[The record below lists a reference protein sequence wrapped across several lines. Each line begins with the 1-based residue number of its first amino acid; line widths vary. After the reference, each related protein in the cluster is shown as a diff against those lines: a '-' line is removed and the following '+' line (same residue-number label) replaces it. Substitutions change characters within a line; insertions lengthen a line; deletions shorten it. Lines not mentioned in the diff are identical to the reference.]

1 MTDRNDR
8 STDRRPAEGV
18 RIIGAQEAQAALE
31 AGQAAGRRAE
41 DELRFGDVPP
51 APSGPRPAHRFPLPD
66 SVDPAVAVPRPPV
79 APLPQASAVIRAPRA
94 ADAARGAERRGE
106 AEGDEVDQHGAGGNE
121 AAVDRAAPDG
131 APRGGPQR
139 RRAPRGGTA
148 RGGTARGGTARGGTA
163 RADEVVSGEVVSG
176 EVVSGQVLHDEGMS
190 GEGVSDRVGGAHALT
205 AEPGGALRAEAAGD
219 PPPSP
224 APPHAGQGDGTTQAS
239 LFVEAQPTGRVRA
252 FEPPSAADPT
262 ASAPVEPEP
271 PAPLPRVEPPPAGDP
286 PGSGLRWATP
296 AGDGEGPGRD
306 RGAYDDSRWMPA
318 DGLDDDSRGDDLGRD
333 YPRDDDPGDPWADL
347 PAPDDPTAVN
357 QPAVNQPAVNQPAGD
372 LSVPNQP
379 AVNQPAGDPSLE
391 PSWDRALLWP
401 SLSDNPFPG
410 AEDPDDRP
418 GGDAPWRPPA
428 TGAAARPRIP
438 APPPP
443 EEGITVVGSTDMPHW
458 TDPPTGE
465 VPIAIADLAGE
476 DEDTG
481 GGAGVRWR
489 SPHDGWDDSPD
500 VEELAGDDVRVGAM
514 QDRSEESDMFSFD
527 EAFERLEEE
536 RSGSH
541 PVVPFDDLDG
551 DEPIRIGSRG
561 ATTGPAAATT
571 RGAPTTRGAA
581 TATAPRPL
589 AGARRRLAPAAGG
602 RAPLGRF
609 DDDGGAPQD
618 LGSRVAVGAGLGLLA
633 IACYAIGAKA
643 LLALA
648 AIGLVAAA
656 GETFSMLRRS
666 SGFRPATLIG
676 LLATIG
682 LVLGAWWKGVDAL
695 PLVLAVTL
703 AATMVWYLLGISDAR
718 PLANVMATLTT
729 VAWVGLL
736 GSFGALLLR
745 APHGKGLFFTAL
757 VTAVLADVVAFFGGR
772 AFGSHRLAPQVSPGK
787 TVEGLVAGGV
797 AALVVGAVLGHL
809 IPGWGGFK
817 HGVLLGLVVA
827 VFAPIGDLFESL
839 IKRDLDVKDSGHTL
853 AGHGGLLDRFDSL
866 LLVLPASYYLAV
878 ALHLA

>member
-1 MTDRNDR
+1 MEYREQNPDQRPSEEVSVTDRNDR

-18 RIIGAQEAQAALE
+18 RIIGAEEAQAALE

-79 APLPQASAVIRAPRA
+79 APLSQTSPQIRAPRA
-94 ADAARGAERRGE
+94 ADAARGAERRAGQSGAGAGRGE

-121 AAVDRAAPDG
+121 AALDRAAPG
-131 APRGGPQR
+131 EAPRGGAQR
-139 RRAPRGGTA
+139 RRAPRGATTRGGTTRGGTA
-148 RGGTARGGTARGGTA
+148 RGGTARGGTARVDAPHGGVVSS
-163 RADEVVSGEVVSG
+163 EVVSGVVSSG
-176 EVVSGQVLHDEGMS
+176 GVSGP
-190 GEGVSDRVGGAHALT
+190 VSLF
-205 AEPGGALRAEAAGD
+205 AEA
-219 PPPSP
+219 
-224 APPHAGQGDGTTQAS
+224 
-239 LFVEAQPTGRVRA
+239 EPTGRVRA
-252 FEPPSAADPT
+252 FEPPSATDPT
-262 ASAPVEPEP
+262 ASAPAEPAEP
-271 PAPLPRVEPPPAGDP
+271 AEPAPLPRAEPPPAGDP
-286 PGSGLRWATP
+286 LGSGLRWATP
-296 AGDGEGPGRD
+296 AGEGEGAGGD
-306 RGAYDDSRWMPA
+306 RGRYDSRWTPA
-318 DGLDDDSRGDDLGRD
+318 GGLDDDPKGDDLGGG
-333 YPRDDDPGDPWADL
+333 YPRDDDPGDAWADL
-347 PAPDDPTAVN
+347 PAADDPTAVN
-357 QPAVNQPAVNQPAGD
+357 LPVASPPVV
-372 LSVPNQP
+372 
-379 AVNQPAGDPSLE
+379 DPSVE

-401 SLSDNPFPG
+401 SLCDEPFPG
-410 AEDPDDRP
+410 AEDPDDGS
-418 GGDAPWRPPA
+418 GGADAPWRPPA
-428 TGAAARPRIP
+428 TAAATRARIP

-481 GGAGVRWR
+481 SGAGVRWR
-489 SPHDGWDDSPD
+489 SPHDDWEDSPD

-541 PVVPFDDLDG
+541 PVVPFDDLDE
-551 DEPIRIGSRG
+551 DEPIRIGGRG
-561 ATTGPAAATT
+561 ATTAPTATT
-571 RGAPTTRGAA
+571 ARGAA
-581 TATAPRPL
+581 TTKSAATATMARPP
-589 AGARRRLAPAAGG
+589 AGTRRHLTPAAGG

-618 LGSRVAVGAGLGLLA
+618 LASRVAVGAGLGLLA
-633 IACYAIGAKA
+633 IAAYAVGAKA
-643 LLALA
+643 LLALV
-648 AIGLVAAA
+648 AIALVAAA

-682 LVLGAWWKGVDAL
+682 LVLGAWWKGIDAL

-703 AATMVWYLLGISDAR
+703 AATMVWYLLGVSGAR

-787 TVEGLVAGGV
+787 TVEGLVAGAV

-809 IPGWGGFK
+809 IQGWGGFK
-817 HGVLLGLVVA
+817 HGVLLGVVVA